1 MEMGSEFHREKIGFG
16 LGFRYPVLGS
26 LVFSGR
32 TAIETVLREM
42 PWVRKAILPSYCCDS
57 MVEPFRRAGMGVC
70 FYPVNYEDGLKVQVD
85 IPEDVDLVLWCN
97 YFGFKTLMPDMDDF
111 LKRGGVIIEDI
122 THSFLSDKLYH
133 QQSHYLIAS
142 LRKWEP
148 INCGGYCAKVEGK
161 LQYEPTNPPPENF
174 IKQKT
179 RVMELKTEYLE
190 DLDEEKKLQFLQ
202 IFGDSNHWLA
212 ENYSALSIDSWSQEY
227 LRHVDVERQKMI
239 RRSNAH
245 VLYKGLDGLIQFL
258 FSEED
263 MDCPLFVP
271 VLLEHRDQIR
281 QVMIDNKIYCPVHW
295 PKPDG
300 CNSNLYDMELSLIC
314 DQRYGEEDM
323 MRIVKVLKGFL

>member
-1 MEMGSEFHREKIGFG
+1 
-16 LGFRYPVLGS
+16 
-26 LVFSGR
+26 
-32 TAIETVLREM
+32 
-42 PWVRKAILPSYCCDS
+42 
-57 MVEPFRRAGMGVC
+57 
-70 FYPVNYEDGLKVQVD
+70 
-85 IPEDVDLVLWCN
+85 
-97 YFGFKTLMPDMDDF
+97 
-111 LKRGGVIIEDI
+111 
-122 THSFLSDKLYH
+122 
-133 QQSHYLIAS
+133 
-142 LRKWEP
+142 
-148 INCGGYCAKVEGK
+148 
-161 LQYEPTNPPPENF
+161 
-174 IKQKT
+174 
-179 RVMELKTEYLE
+179 
-190 DLDEEKKLQFLQ
+190 
-202 IFGDSNHWLA
+202 
-212 ENYSALSIDSWSQEY
+212 
-227 LRHVDVERQKMI
+227 MI